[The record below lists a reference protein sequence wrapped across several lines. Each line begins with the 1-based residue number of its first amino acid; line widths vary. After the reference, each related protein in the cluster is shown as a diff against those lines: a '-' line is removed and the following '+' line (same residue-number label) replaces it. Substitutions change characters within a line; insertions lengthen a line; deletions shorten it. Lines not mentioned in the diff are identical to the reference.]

1 MKSSYSMKILPS
13 YNFQNLYQPKN
24 NNIDYNR
31 NNYYQ
36 NKNKII
42 IIEPK
47 QLFPRQNSSSSIQNR
62 ENILRRKS
70 PSLINKEL
78 LQASTQNITTE
89 YTNSIAQQPIK
100 IHQKINQSNQNIIKS
115 MHKYASYQ
123 NINNMT
129 KLQKYQATAE
139 INKFNLNKI
148 NNDDAKNDFSLL
160 EVKPIEGLPPPKTD
174 MITQKKSSRIY
185 LKIPHPQTARNKIS
199 SPNVNR
205 PNNKINE
212 SMNNYNYIDYNYNN
226 IIDIKNSLDMNNSV
240 DANKGNNCSIINND
254 LDWITKNGLDSNLNS
269 TMNDLANNNIN
280 NTFNNVSYDKSYD
293 SNIKINNN
301 KNNTEI
307 KNKSNIIKNIYFNRE
322 INNNY
327 NNENKVNNLI
337 INTNYYNISNNQ
349 FNFTNDYNNGNT
361 DYKVNNKE
369 YNNND
374 NGLISCLYNDN
385 NSNSKTE
392 KSNKKDDLNITNIN
406 NTYIINKIDYNIN
419 NNEFNIINDGQN
431 NNEYKISNDYPIN
444 NVNQNNISNQ
454 NNIVTNINQIID
466 PESNFNLSEFV
477 TISQIGKGTEGTIY
491 SVKWKKNNKKYA
503 LKKGILRL
511 LETVQK
517 RKEEIKMLKNFRK
530 NTGSDGIIITFGE
543 LCVKNKL
550 NYYDFYELMELA
562 EMDWDHEIYNRAQ
575 IHLYYEENELIDI
588 MAQIVKTFSL
598 LQKNHITHRDIK
610 PQNIMIVNGKFKI
623 CDFGNARILKREG
636 MVVQRI
642 RGSEMYM
649 SPIMFQAFHA
659 SLQQVKH
666 HTFKSDVFSL
676 GMCFLLAAALSYT
689 PLNTIR
695 EMYDMNAIKK
705 VIVHH
710 LGTRYSQKILK
721 ILFSM
726 LQIEERL
733 RPDFIQLEPLFPEGY
748 NFA

>member
-1 MKSSYSMKILPS
+1 MKGSYSMKILPLN
-13 YNFQNLYQPKN
+13 NFENLYQPKN

-42 IIEPK
+42 KIEPH
-47 QLFPRQNSSSSIQNR
+47 QLFLRQDSASTIQNR
-62 ENILRRKS
+62 ENILRSKS
-70 PSLINKEL
+70 PSIINREP
-78 LQASTQNITTE
+78 LQASTHYITTE

-100 IHQKINQSNQNIIKS
+100 IQQKTNQSNQNIIRS

-123 NINNMT
+123 NLNNMT
-129 KLQKYQATAE
+129 KLQKYQATAK

-148 NNDDAKNDFSLL
+148 NILDDVKNDFSLL
-160 EVKPIEGLPPPKTD
+160 EVKPIEKLPSPRTD
-174 MITQKKSSRIY
+174 IITSKKHSRIY

-199 SPNVNR
+199 ATNLNR
-205 PNNKINE
+205 PKNKINE
-212 SMNNYNYIDYNYNN
+212 SLNNYNYIDYNYNN
-226 IIDIKNSLDMNNSV
+226 IIDIKNNLDMNISV
-240 DANKGNNCSIINND
+240 DANKGNNFSNIHND
-254 LDWITKNGLDSNLNS
+254 LGWITNNGFDRNLNS
-269 TMNDLANNNIN
+269 AMKDLTNNNIN
-280 NTFNNVSYDKSYD
+280 NTFQNVSYDKSYD

-301 KNNTEI
+301 KNNTEK

-327 NNENKVNNLI
+327 NNEYKVNNLI
-337 INTNYYNISNNQ
+337 INTNYNISNNQ

-361 DYKVNNKE
+361 DYKENNKE
-369 YNNND
+369 YNIND
-374 NGLISCLYNDN
+374 NGLISYLFNDN

-392 KSNKKDDLNITNIN
+392 KLNKKDDLNITNIN

-419 NNEFNIINDGQN
+419 NNEFNIINGQN

-454 NNIVTNINQIID
+454 NNIVTNINQRID

-477 TISQIGKGTEGTIY
+477 TISQIGKGTEGIIY

-503 LKKGILRL
+503 LKKGMLRL

-530 NTGSDGIIITFGE
+530 NTGSDGIIITYGE

-610 PQNIMIVNGKFKI
+610 PPNIMVVNGKYKI

-649 SPIMFQAFHA
+649 SPIMFKAFHA

-733 RPDFIQLEPLFPEGY
+733 RPDFIQLESLFPEGY
-748 NFA
+748 NFG

>member
-1 MKSSYSMKILPS
+1 MKGSYSMKILPLN
-13 YNFQNLYQPKN
+13 NFQNLYQPKN

-42 IIEPK
+42 KIEPH
-47 QLFPRQNSSSSIQNR
+47 QLFLRQDSASTIQNR
-62 ENILRRKS
+62 ENILRSKS
-70 PSLINKEL
+70 PSIINREP
-78 LQASTQNITTE
+78 LQASTHYITTE

-100 IHQKINQSNQNIIKS
+100 IQQKTNQSNQNIIRS

-123 NINNMT
+123 NLNNMT
-129 KLQKYQATAE
+129 KLQKYQATAK
-139 INKFNLNKI
+139 INKVNLNKI
-148 NNDDAKNDFSLL
+148 NILDDVKNDFSLL
-160 EVKPIEGLPPPKTD
+160 EVKPIEKLPSPRTD
-174 MITQKKSSRIY
+174 IITSKKHSRIY

-199 SPNVNR
+199 PTNLNR
-205 PNNKINE
+205 PKNKINE
-212 SMNNYNYIDYNYNN
+212 SLNNYNYIDYNYNK
-226 IIDIKNSLDMNNSV
+226 IIDIKNNLDMNISV
-240 DANKGNNCSIINND
+240 DANKGNNFSNINND
-254 LDWITKNGLDSNLNS
+254 LGWITNNGFDRNLNS
-269 TMNDLANNNIN
+269 AMKDLTNNNIN
-280 NTFNNVSYDKSYD
+280 NTFQNVSYDKSYD

-301 KNNTEI
+301 KNNTEK

-327 NNENKVNNLI
+327 NNEYKVNNLI
-337 INTNYYNISNNQ
+337 INTKKNNISNNQ

-361 DYKVNNKE
+361 DYKENNKE
-369 YNNND
+369 YNIND
-374 NGLISCLYNDN
+374 NGLISYLFNDN

-392 KSNKKDDLNITNIN
+392 KLNNKNDLNITNIN

-419 NNEFNIINDGQN
+419 NNEFNIINGQN

-454 NNIVTNINQIID
+454 NNIVTNINQRID

-477 TISQIGKGTEGTIY
+477 TISQIGKGTEGIIY

-530 NTGSDGIIITFGE
+530 NTGSDGIIITYGE

-610 PQNIMIVNGKFKI
+610 PPNIMVVNGKYKI

-649 SPIMFQAFHA
+649 SPIMFKAFHA

-733 RPDFIQLEPLFPEGY
+733 RPDFIQLESLFPEGY
-748 NFA
+748 NFG

>member
-1 MKSSYSMKILPS
+1 MKGSYSMKILPLN
-13 YNFQNLYQPKN
+13 NFQNLYQPKN

-42 IIEPK
+42 KIEPH
-47 QLFPRQNSSSSIQNR
+47 QLFLRQDSASTIQNR
-62 ENILRRKS
+62 ENILRSKS
-70 PSLINKEL
+70 PSIINREP
-78 LQASTQNITTE
+78 LQASTHYIATE

-100 IHQKINQSNQNIIKS
+100 IQQKTNQINQNIIRS

-123 NINNMT
+123 NLNNMT
-129 KLQKYQATAE
+129 KLQKYQATAK

-148 NNDDAKNDFSLL
+148 NILDDVKNDFSLL
-160 EVKPIEGLPPPKTD
+160 EVKPIEKLPSPRTD
-174 MITQKKSSRIY
+174 IITSKKHSRIY

-199 SPNVNR
+199 ATNLNR
-205 PNNKINE
+205 PKNKINE
-212 SMNNYNYIDYNYNN
+212 SLNNYNYIDYNYNN
-226 IIDIKNSLDMNNSV
+226 IIDIKNNLDMNISV
-240 DANKGNNCSIINND
+240 DANKGNNFSNINND
-254 LDWITKNGLDSNLNS
+254 LGWITNNGFDRNLNS
-269 TMNDLANNNIN
+269 AMKDLTNNNIN
-280 NTFNNVSYDKSYD
+280 NTFQNVSYDKSYD

-301 KNNTEI
+301 KNNTEK

-327 NNENKVNNLI
+327 NNEYKVNNLI
-337 INTNYYNISNNQ
+337 INTNYNISNNQ

-361 DYKVNNKE
+361 DYKENNKE
-369 YNNND
+369 YNIND
-374 NGLISCLYNDN
+374 NGLISYLFNDN

-392 KSNKKDDLNITNIN
+392 KLNKKDDLNITNIN

-419 NNEFNIINDGQN
+419 NNEFNIINGQN

-454 NNIVTNINQIID
+454 NNIVTNINQRID

-477 TISQIGKGTEGTIY
+477 TISQIGKGTEGIIY

-530 NTGSDGIIITFGE
+530 NTGSDGIIITYGE

-610 PQNIMIVNGKFKI
+610 PPNIMVVNGKYKI

-649 SPIMFQAFHA
+649 SPIMFKAFHA

-733 RPDFIQLEPLFPEGY
+733 RPDFIQLESLFPEGY
-748 NFA
+748 NFG